1 MRRRTLLSAT
11 APALARTRMPSCAT
25 WRSFTVGT
33 RVDAVLDSLV
43 NWSINWSMAT
53 GERDEP

>member
-1 MRRRTLLSAT
+1 VPERSR
-11 APALARTRMPSCAT
+11 PRMPSCAT
-25 WRSFTVGT
+25 WRSFTAGAP
-33 RVDAVLDSLV
+33 VDGVLDSLV